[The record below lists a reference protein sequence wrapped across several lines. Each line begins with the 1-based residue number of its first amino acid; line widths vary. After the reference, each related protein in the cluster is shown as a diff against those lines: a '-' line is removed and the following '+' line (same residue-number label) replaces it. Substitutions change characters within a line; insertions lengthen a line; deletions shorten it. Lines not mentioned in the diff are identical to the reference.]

1 MEELFKSQV
10 EEYTTLFFNDYT
22 EIEYQTFRHFDTV
35 PKSDEH
41 GNIQLVFRER
51 PYNPKKL
58 HFSKKD
64 SSTEH
69 ATYVENYGNLL
80 TTVAKRYA
88 MIVVEGDENKVSLKI
103 FSGTRIRAR
112 GSSHFRIR
120 KNMTY
125 LTLNKNSGDVYYG
138 KLTNYNLKKKFRKTI
153 SKNIFFNGFSQRLL
167 QSVNS
172 LNVDMKDDLIEAINI
187 FTSNFS
193 LPTRDEKTLLN
204 ERLIEYYLKKKGI
217 KYPNNYKLFY
227 ENYENKLPL
236 TFIRKNGNK
245 LIDAFMKKN
254 ELSGSK
260 IKKALHEATSL
271 NIPILNLSIFMFGSD
286 WVNQDEQLITDSL
299 HFKNIGYFYDHPL
312 GENIEE
318 LNITVSEKRR
328 MFNIFKNYVLKG
340 KIQLFTFFDHIRF
353 YRELKIHGEKVKW
366 TATSQDT
373 FSSEHVD
380 FSDRVDYYRKGYY
393 KRIYPKYM
401 YEMIQE
407 PLTVN
412 EKTYHPVLLD
422 STETYNH
429 ESLVQSNCVKN
440 YIGSSGS
447 IIVSLRRGTIDS
459 DVRSTIEFRIANK
472 PNEKIS
478 FTVPQALGKFNSK
491 LTEEWD
497 FPLEVLKKRFFKCIR
512 DKRFKT
518 VKLSK
523 TFKNGKELSSESSW
537 DETGN
542 LRWDTVDITKY
553 Y

>member
-1 MEELFKSQV
+1 
-10 EEYTTLFFNDYT
+10 
-22 EIEYQTFRHFDTV
+22 
-35 PKSDEH
+35 
-41 GNIQLVFRER
+41 
-51 PYNPKKL
+51 
-58 HFSKKD
+58 
-64 SSTEH
+64 
-69 ATYVENYGNLL
+69 
-80 TTVAKRYA
+80 
-88 MIVVEGDENKVSLKI
+88 
-103 FSGTRIRAR
+103 
-112 GSSHFRIR
+112 
-120 KNMTY
+120 MTY

-138 KLTNYNLKKKFRKTI
+138 KLINYNLKKKFRKTI
-153 SKNIFFNGFSQRLL
+153 SKNIFFNGFSQMLL
-167 QSVNS
+167 QTISS
-172 LNVDMKDDLIEAINI
+172 LSMSMKMKEELIEAINV
-187 FTSNFS
+187 FTSDFS
-193 LPTRDEKTLLN
+193 LPVSDEKTLLN
-204 ERLIEYYLKKKGI
+204 ERLIEFYLKKKGI

-260 IKKALHEATSL
+260 IKKALHEATSI

-299 HFKNIGYFYDHPL
+299 HFKNTGYFYDHPL
-312 GENIEE
+312 GENIDE
-318 LNITVSEKRR
+318 LNISVSEKRR
-328 MFNIFKNYVLKG
+328 MFGIFKNYVLKG

-366 TATSQDT
+366 TATTQDT

-393 KRIYPKYM
+393 KRIYPQYM
-401 YEMIQE
+401 YEMLQE

-412 EKTYHPVLLD
+412 DKTYYPVLLD
-422 STETYNH
+422 NTETYNH

-447 IIVSLRRGTIDS
+447 VIISLRRESIDS

-497 FPLEVLKKRFFKCIR
+497 FPLEILKKRFFKCIR